1 MRRDHR
7 LSRRLFL
14 SEFGRRT
21 FAVAVLGSTV
31 AACSTDD
38 GASSA
43 TTTGDSDNTADT
55 TASTAAGD
63 EAARDE
69 AATEEEGAGA
79 AEGDEL
85 RWERA
90 DFGFVSAYVLAR
102 GNEVA
107 IVDTGVRGSSSTIED
122 ALSALSFG
130 WADVDHVIV
139 THAHGDH
146 VGGLDAVLTLAP
158 DSVGYAGSG
167 DIDNLAVPR
176 DIVSLDGGEE
186 IFGLQIVNTPGH
198 TPGHITAFDPGTG
211 LLLAGD
217 AMIVSDGS
225 LTGPASEFSD
235 DVDLANDSV
244 KALAGDALGG
254 NEVNTILVG
263 HGDPVTD
270 NAGSQLTA
278 LAAEL

>member
-1 MRRDHR
+1 M
-7 LSRRLFL
+7 FL

-31 AACSTDD
+31 AACSSDD
-38 GASSA
+38 GASSG
-43 TTTGDSDNTADT
+43 TTSAGDDDTGT
-55 TASTAAGD
+55 TAETTPPTTAGEGAT
-63 EAARDE
+63 
-69 AATEEEGAGA
+69 TEEEAAGAGG
-79 AEGDEL
+79 GDL

-122 ALSALSFG
+122 ALHALSFG

-167 DIDNLAVPR
+167 DIDNLTVPR

-186 IFGLQIVNTPGH
+186 ILGLQIVNTPGH

-225 LTGPASEFSD
+225 LAGPAGEFSD
-235 DVDLANDSV
+235 DLDLANDSV

-270 NAGSQLTA
+270 NAGSQLAA

>member
-1 MRRDHR
+1 M
-7 LSRRLFL
+7 FL

-31 AACSTDD
+31 AACSSDN
-38 GASSA
+38 GSSTGTTA
-43 TTTGDSDNTADT
+43 VSTGGEAEEAAGTTTTTAAQGDGDSESGTDI
-55 TASTAAGD
+55 
-63 EAARDE
+63 E
-69 AATEEEGAGA
+69 
-79 AEGDEL
+79 EL

-90 DFGFVSAYVLAR
+90 NFGFVSAYVLAR

-107 IVDTGVRGSSSTIED
+107 VVDTGTAGSSAPIEE
-122 ALSALSFG
+122 ALSALSLG

-146 VGGLDAVLTLAP
+146 IGGLEAVLASAP
-158 DSVGYAGSG
+158 ESVGYAGSG
-167 DIDNLAVPR
+167 DIDQILAPR
-176 DIVSLDGGEE
+176 ELVSLDGGEE
-186 IFGLQIVNTPGH
+186 IFGLQIVSTPGH

-217 AMIVSDGS
+217 AMVVSDGS
-225 LTGPASEFSD
+225 LAGPAAEFSD
-235 DVDLANDSV
+235 DLDLANQSV

-254 NEVNTILVG
+254 QTVNTILVG
-263 HGDPVTD
+263 HGEPVTTD
-270 NAGSQLTA
+270 AAGELAS